1 MTKKIFWSI
10 LLVAGIVLIAS
21 FVTIMDSLYRYF
33 SSLQL
38 AQMESQLNFAVQ
50 GVELSGI
57 SYLEG
62 LDGENYRLTLIQS
75 DGTVLYDNMADV
87 STLENHSDR
96 EEIRE
101 AMETGEGESSRYS
114 GVLTEETLYLAKRL
128 SNSSVLRIAV
138 SHASVFSIAAG
149 MFYPFIIVF
158 LLTVVLAVV
167 LAVKLSKSIV
177 KPLNELSF
185 ENPLENDVYD
195 EFIPMLRH
203 MDFQN
208 KKIKEQMISLKNSS
222 NEFLAITENMS
233 EGLVLLNE
241 KGVII
246 SINSSAEK
254 LFTADK
260 SCIGKDF
267 LTIERNPEVTK
278 TLAKST
284 RDGYSETKISIK
296 GRDYLFRASRI
307 ENGEDFVGSVLLLI
321 DITDKNR
328 AETLRREFTA
338 NVSHELKTP
347 LQSIIGSAELMENG
361 MVKPDDIPRFVGHIR
376 AEASRLLSLINDII
390 KLSQLDEERSLPEEI
405 VDIFV
410 SAEDVREILNHS
422 AKKRNIEFLLSGE
435 HIKIRGVRQLI
446 FEIIYNLC
454 DNAIKYNKENGKVE
468 LRVYSDLNNAIISV
482 SDTGIGIPPEDI
494 DRVFERFYRV
504 DKSHSKETGGTGLG
518 LSIVKHSVGYLNGQI
533 NIESKPGEGTV
544 VTVVFPLDKKDF
556 S

>member
-128 SNSSVLRIAV
+128 SDSSVLRIAV

-203 MDFQN
+203 MDSQN

-241 KGVII
+241 KGIII
-246 SINSSAEK
+246 SINSSAEE

-260 SCIGKDF
+260 NCIGKDF

-307 ENGEDFVGSVLLLI
+307 ENGEEFVGSVLLLI

-468 LRVYSDLNNAIISV
+468 LRVYSDSNNAIISV